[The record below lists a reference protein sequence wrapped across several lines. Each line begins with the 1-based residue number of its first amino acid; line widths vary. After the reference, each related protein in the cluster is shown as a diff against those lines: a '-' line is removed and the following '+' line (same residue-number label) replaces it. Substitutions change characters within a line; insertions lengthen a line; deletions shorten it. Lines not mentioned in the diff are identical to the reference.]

1 MKNILMTLVCAFCIQ
16 AIHAQK
22 IIEKHMNFAQKKSVI
37 LNIEIADSIRI
48 LTWNKNEV
56 YIKASVNVNENKNND
71 DYKFTF
77 DESGNNVDVSAK
89 FDFKKMK
96 KECNCNCETEIY
108 ADVYIPDNAGL
119 SVETINGNIIISG
132 NTAEVRAHTISGFVD
147 LTLSPS
153 RKVDFKLNTISG
165 TIYSNIAMNAGSG
178 RSVSTNISDQM
189 NGGGK
194 SIDLETISGDIFFR
208 KAE

>member
-132 NTAEVRAHTISGFVD
+132 TRLKSG
-147 LTLSPS
+147 LTLS
-153 RKVDFKLNTISG
+153 VALLI
-165 TIYSNIAMNAGSG
+165 
-178 RSVSTNISDQM
+178 
-189 NGGGK
+189 
-194 SIDLETISGDIFFR
+194 
-208 KAE
+208 